1 MEDIARS
8 AGVAKGTIYNY
19 FKGKE
24 ELLHALAEGIAGVM
38 HRNLENVTSSENE
51 GLPLKD
57 RLMKVVAPLTDGT
70 PRSKRNLRVFRLVWA
85 EGLRSPE
92 IMHDLYARLFV
103 PVFRNDGLLARML
116 EKEDVPDFVR
126 NRPVVLVA
134 PLIQSIF
141 IHVLVGNELIMTDT
155 GEKTFFMRWLPVL
168 TLTLCTFVFNTS
180 EFIPIGL
187 LTDIGRDFGRTE
199 AEMGWLVTTYA
210 WVVALMSLPL
220 MLLASKMECRRLMM
234 SVLALFVASHVLS
247 AVASNYWILLASR
260 LGVACSHAIFW
271 SVVSP
276 LAVEVAPKHKTSA
289 ALGLVV
295 AGSSIA
301 MIAGLPLG
309 RVLGL
314 YLGWRMTFLAIG
326 LVAAIAL
333 VCLWRFFP
341 SVHSRNAVALDK
353 VPALLSRPALMGIYI
368 LTPLIMTGNFTV
380 YSYIEPFLAQVT
392 GMLPDRITW
401 VLVAYGAVGILG
413 SWIFSHFFDRRPIGF
428 LQFSVFGIVASL
440 FLMAPLGGGEL
451 TIVLLCIFWG
461 LAVTLYNLVFQSAI
475 IRAVPSGTAVAMSVY
490 SGIYNVGI
498 GSGALVGG
506 LVCTHASIADIG
518 WAGGAIAA
526 AGALFC
532 LLRVGPV
539 MRGVF
544 AKS

>member
-1 MEDIARS
+1 
-8 AGVAKGTIYNY
+8 
-19 FKGKE
+19 
-24 ELLHALAEGIAGVM
+24 
-38 HRNLENVTSSENE
+38 
-51 GLPLKD
+51 
-57 RLMKVVAPLTDGT
+57 MKTT
-70 PRSKRNLRVFRLVWA
+70 
-85 EGLRSPE
+85 
-92 IMHDLYARLFV
+92 
-103 PVFRNDGLLARML
+103 
-116 EKEDVPDFVR
+116 VPDKIK
-126 NRPVVLVA
+126 A
-134 PLIQSIF
+134 HI
-141 IHVLVGNELIMTDT
+141 IMTDT

-220 MLLASKMECRRLMM
+220 MLLASKMECRRLLM

-353 VPALLSRPALMGIYI
+353 VPALL
-368 LTPLIMTGNFTV
+368 
-380 YSYIEPFLAQVT
+380 
-392 GMLPDRITW
+392 
-401 VLVAYGAVGILG
+401 
-413 SWIFSHFFDRRPIGF
+413 
-428 LQFSVFGIVASL
+428 
-440 FLMAPLGGGEL
+440 
-451 TIVLLCIFWG
+451 
-461 LAVTLYNLVFQSAI
+461 
-475 IRAVPSGTAVAMSVY
+475 
-490 SGIYNVGI
+490 
-498 GSGALVGG
+498 
-506 LVCTHASIADIG
+506 
-518 WAGGAIAA
+518 
-526 AGALFC
+526 
-532 LLRVGPV
+532 
-539 MRGVF
+539 RGV
-544 AKS
+544 